1 MTHWGWGGGEKGGRK
16 RGEGL
21 PKSRILHGAT
31 AVSLCSPPLPT
42 VCITRCSAVW
52 WQRSPPGCSAGSPW
66 PPEVRAPGSG
76 QSGESLF
83 SGLPTSS
90 AQPATNSALTGTHL
104 SCCRWGYKDGAQV
117 AKVVCLQVLF
127 MQNSTDMKENYLGNI
142 QNGNNRVKSH

>member
-1 MTHWGWGGGEKGGRK
+1 MTHSGGAGGEKGGRK

-52 WQRSPPGCSAGSPW
+52 WQGSPLGCSAGSPW

-76 QSGESLF
+76 QSGGVAFLWPPHFLCPASRQLRPDGNTPVLLQVGIQRRSTGSK
-83 SGLPTSS
+83 SGLSP
-90 AQPATNSALTGTHL
+90 
-104 SCCRWGYKDGAQV
+104 GAFH
-117 AKVVCLQVLF
+117 AKIHRYERKL
-127 MQNSTDMKENYLGNI
+127 LG
-142 QNGNNRVKSH
+142 KHSEWK